1 MYQHSAF
8 LFGFLLLAF
17 SCVHGYYILT
27 NTTTIES
34 ISDRPYYLR
43 VDFDRSGYSHQIVAT
58 DIGEKLWGLGYAAN
72 WRSVMG
78 NSVAGWF
85 CKLSHILYA
94 GYGSIF
100 LPTVTNSHLIQS
112 LSETFWATGSLIP
125 LILMYMIR
133 QYVAQESNPAC
144 PECSKTTAHYQAW
157 ILLLQK
163 IPPQLP

>member
-1 MYQHSAF
+1 M
-8 LFGFLLLAF
+8 FGFLLLAF

-58 DIGEKLWGLGYAAN
+58 DIGEKLWSLGYAAN

-78 NSVAGWF
+78 NSVVGWF
-85 CKLSHILYA
+85 CKLSHILYT

-100 LPTVTNSHLIQS
+100 FFLPSVTNSRLIQS
-112 LSETFWATGSLIP
+112 LYETFWATGSHIP
-125 LILMYMIR
+125 LILMYTKR
-133 QYVAQESNPAC
+133 QYVGQESNRAC
-144 PECSKTTAHYQAW
+144 LECSKLTAHYQAW

-163 IPPQLP
+163 IPPQFP